1 MAEEWVKDARNNVRV
16 EANLCAE
23 TMKALGTAEQ
33 KNQKLLLKLVI
44 EEKERKSVEANLKNA

>member
-1 MAEEWVKDARNNVRV
+1 MAEEWVKDARNDVRV

-33 KNQKLLLKLVI
+33 KKLMLKLVI
-44 EEKERKSVEANLKNA
+44 EEKERKSAEANLKNAQD